1 MDKIVPVPV
10 PVIVGMVL
18 GLMRWCFLSMV
29 VRAAMVVPVF
39 VVIHAELAT
48 QVGQRPCRVRSW
60 RCTS

>member
-1 MDKIVPVPV
+1 VPVPV

-18 GLMRWCFLSMV
+18 GLMRLRAMSMV
-29 VRAAMVVPVF
+29 VRVSMVVPVF
-39 VVIHAELAT
+39 VVFHAELAT